1 MSQKDYNKSTERT
14 PPKSHQ
20 PAINPRALSKD
31 SDAKSEIDITNDKG
45 KNDDGA
51 AYLCS
56 IKNPEKLDVDD
67 NYGKRERKRNMKYE
81 NYIASAMMSSDPGSI
96 HRKRLMSFK

>member
-20 PAINPRALSKD
+20 PAIIPRVLSKD
-31 SDAKSEIDITNDKG
+31 SDAKSEIDITNDRG
-45 KNDDGA
+45 KNDDDA
-51 AYLCS
+51 DLCS
-56 IKNPEKLDVDD
+56 IKNPEKLDFDD
-67 NYGKRERKRNMKYE
+67 NSGKRERKRNMKYE
-81 NYIASAMMSSDPGSI
+81 NYIASAMLPSVPGSI